1 MGASGPSGGDRGSP
15 PVYVFPC
22 RIQQGSGEWFETAR
36 ALEGL
41 ERAGHR
47 LLYLLPRPEDPT
59 PKDPRAQPLDPTRA
73 GPGPF
78 PKILPVTDPVPAQW
92 AVAVVTWYGLTAERE
107 DARGSPNPGP
117 FAPRFE
123 RLRQSYPRH
132 LLVLSLEEFGTGRT
146 SRAALLENRRQSGV
160 VGSPRSVSRHSQ
172 ELYHAAFVAAR
183 AGGRGDV
190 LHLVPEFSPDLP
202 ALQEFPFLLPLPPF
216 GERAPVGHRGSPSRT
231 RTRLSVLWYA
241 HAQSSARILP
251 GVLRGLEATGRRVL
265 LLLRSP
271 DGGQEAPPHSPP
283 GSRVEVRRLGPV
295 LPRAWGRLFREADL
309 RIVGGSQTLLEA
321 WNHGGPFL
329 YFNGCLEGPG
339 GKPVGFRREKLL
351 SLLRRWPTAGRSTLR
366 RDLRDFADGRRV
378 EPIVRRALASSAWR
392 SDFLRERRGDREPYP
407 PGLRPSAEYLRRLV
421 EGYAESGFTAE
432 RYVRSVR
439 RRHRDLLAGK
449 GDATSGAGERS
460 RARGGSG
467 RGDVAPPSSRGG

>member
-1 MGASGPSGGDRGSP
+1 MGASGSSRGDRGSP

-22 RIQQGSGEWFETAR
+22 RIQQGTGEWFETAR
-36 ALEGL
+36 ALEAL

-78 PKILPVTDPVPAQW
+78 PKVLPVTDPVPAQR

-117 FAPRFE
+117 FALRFE
-123 RLRQSYPRH
+123 RLRESYLAQ

-160 VGSPRSVSRHSQ
+160 VGIPHSASRHSQ

-183 AGGRGDV
+183 AGERRDI

-202 ALQEFPFLLPLPPF
+202 ALKEFPFLLPLPPF
-216 GERAPVGHRGSPSRT
+216 GERAPAGHAGAPSRT
-231 RTRLSVLWYA
+231 GARLSVLWYA
-241 HAQSSARILP
+241 RAQSSVRILP
-251 GVLRGLEATGRRVL
+251 DVLRGLEATGRRVL
-265 LLLRSP
+265 LHLRLP
-271 DGGQEAPPHSPP
+271 EDRPQALPPVSP

-295 LPRAWGRLFREADL
+295 LPKEWGRLFREADL
-309 RIVGGSQTLLEA
+309 RIVGGSQSLLEA

-339 GKPVGFRREKLL
+339 GKPFGFRREKLL
-351 SLLRRWPTAGRSTLR
+351 SLLRRWPTAGRSPLR

-378 EPIVRRALASSAWR
+378 APIVRRALASSAWR
-392 SDFLRERRGDREPYP
+392 SDFLRERRGDRDPYP
-407 PGLRPSAEYLRRLV
+407 PGLHPSADYLRRLV
-421 EGYAESGFTAE
+421 EGYAERGLTAE
-432 RYVRSVR
+432 RYVQSVR
-439 RRHRDLLAGK
+439 RRHRALLAWK
-449 GDATSGAGERS
+449 GDATNGAGERA
-460 RARGGSG
+460 RGRGGSG
-467 RGDVAPPSSRGG
+467 RGVGSPPSSRPG